1 MEPERVDSEGDGESV
16 YSESYDAGCKDN
28 GQNLN
33 EETDTEAGVEVG
45 CGQGTGIV
53 ANIGFHNS
61 LAKIVMSAAKPTVED
76 ACQRS
81 LWIAAVRGSMV
92 TSVFL
97 HKGQIGHS

>member
-1 MEPERVDSEGDGESV
+1 MEPGRVDSDSDGESG
-16 YSESYDAGCKDN
+16 EDD

-45 CGQGTGIV
+45 CGQGAGIV
-53 ANIGFHNS
+53 ANIGFHNC
-61 LAKIVMSAAKPTVED
+61 LPKIVMSAAKPAVED
-76 ACQRS
+76 SCQRC
-81 LWIAAVRGSMV
+81 LWKAAVRGSMV